1 MYMTTTQLI
10 VVAGFLGAGKSTL
23 MLHAAQRLRSLGLRV
38 GLITNDQGH
47 DLVDTALA
55 QTRQVPVVEVQGGCF
70 CCRFPDLLT
79 AVMTLRDQV
88 APDVILAEPVGSCT
102 DIAATVLRPLRAFH
116 GDVVQ
121 IAPLTVLADPQRTLT
136 DFVPAVAYLHHK
148 QLAEAEIIVLSK
160 VDTLTTPQRQQ
171 MHAHLQQQ
179 YPQQHVVAVAHDDV
193 ASVDAWLTLVR
204 QQAAHPRCLEI
215 DYATYA
221 DAEAA
226 LGWLNARITLMSPQP
241 FGIDSWLAGA
251 LYQFAQQARY
261 QDMAIAHLKM
271 HAQTPQTQAK
281 ASMTTTTG
289 LITWDAIPH
298 PAQTTQATVL
308 INARMGGTPAQLADI
323 LQQLM
328 AQQPR
333 GITATLVRHECFAP
347 APPQPTYRLQEDM

>member
-1 MYMTTTQLI
+1 MQKTQLI
-10 VVAGFLGAGKSTL
+10 IVAGFLGAGKSTL
-23 MLHAAQRLRSLGLRV
+23 MLRAAQRLQAQGLRV

-55 QTRQVPVVEVQGGCF
+55 QTGQAPVIEVQGGCF

-116 GDVVQ
+116 GEMVQ
-121 IAPLTVLADPQRTLT
+121 IAPLTVLSDPHRSLT
-136 DFVPAVAYLHHK
+136 SFIPQVAYLHHK

-160 VDTLTTPQRQQ
+160 VDTLTPPQLQHQ
-171 MHAHLQQQ
+171 LAQLHQHHPQQQ
-179 YPQQHVVAVAHDDV
+179 IVTIAQGDD

-204 QQAAHPRCLEI
+204 QQRAVPRTLDI
-215 DYATYA
+215 DYGTYA

-226 LGWLNARITLMSPQP
+226 LGWLNAVITLQAPHP
-241 FGIDSWLAGA
+241 FGLDSWLAGA
-251 LYQFAQQARY
+251 LQRMAQLAW
-261 QDMAIAHLKM
+261 QDDAAIAHLKM
-271 HAQTPQTQAK
+271 YAQTPHTQAK

-289 LITWDAIPH
+289 TVTWDLIPQ
-298 PAQTTQATVL
+298 PAQTTQATVTV
-308 INARMGGTPAQLADI
+308 NARIGTTPALLTAMLHQL
-323 LQQLM
+323 L

-347 APPQPTYRLQEDM
+347 APPQPTYRLQEDVP